1 MTNVLV
7 NSWDI
12 EAFYKDNPRAYSNEG
27 ILAYHIGV
35 LCNLMADE
43 TTNLLGLTYRRDAE
57 GNYFCEEYWVGNVWG
72 AIAQYAANFS
82 KSFLIA
88 A

>member
-1 MTNVLV
+1 MDILV

-35 LCNLMADE
+35 LCHLQAGD
-43 TTNLLGLTYRRDAE
+43 TVNLLGLDYRRDAE
-57 GNYFCEEYWVGNVWG
+57 GNYFCGSHWLGNIWG
-72 AIAQYAANFS
+72 AISQYAANYS
-82 KSFLIA
+82 KFLLIEK
-88 A
+88 